1 MSDIATAQLSSYRD
15 TIDNLDAALVS
26 ILAERFK
33 CTTAVGFLK
42 AENNL
47 SAVDE
52 AREGRQ
58 LERLRKLAE
67 DAKLDGDFIE
77 MVMKS
82 IIAEV
87 VKRHRQI
94 ASEFGKVIT
103 R

>member
-1 MSDIATAQLSSYRD
+1 MSEIVTAQLSSYRD

-42 AENNL
+42 AEHQL
-47 SAVDE
+47 SAVDA
-52 AREGRQ
+52 AREERQ
-58 LERLRKLAE
+58 LARLRKLAD

-77 MVMKS
+77 VVMRS
-82 IIAEV
+82 IISEV

-94 ASEFGKVIT
+94 ASEFAREGT
-103 R
+103 D